1 MNDTHDQAEQPMP
14 QRQPGDTAAQPT
26 QSTQPGQSAQS
37 TSSAWQSQSGEPQG
51 RGSQPSRDGNAQRQY
66 ANSSAAGQ
74 FDARNGNWYPS
85 SQPEPRKKP
94 ARDWRDVLFG
104 WIRQSNLV
112 RTDDRYIGGVC
123 AGIAHRLGWNP
134 ALVRAIM
141 IILAFCGGFGIY
153 AYVFAW
159 LLMPDSVD
167 GHIIA
172 EDVLHG
178 GDGWQWVFAPIA
190 MLCVASVAMSWLMS
204 ERWRWDVTAAV
215 MLVALALVLVMFNA
229 ASYRGRRQRPM
240 AAPMP
245 MQAAPMPGNPAV
257 RQQPAEVRPAQ
268 PSPYPQYNGYS
279 GMPSSRP
286 VAPAQPR
293 VIRTR
298 RKPAGPLIVLA
309 SFGLVLL
316 SAALMVFWYMN
327 QHHDEPQL
335 VSMVAS
341 ATGWIGC
348 VCVALGALLVILGI
362 RGRRTGGLHPLVW
375 LSAFIAMV
383 MMFTAGATGYCL
395 ADINRQAERYERVD
409 VNGSMTL
416 HADKA
421 TLKQLTDGVYFAGD
435 SYDGDKVTIDLSDYG
450 KRYGTHKMTDIEH
463 QYLSYCP
470 TGTYRIVASNVQVQ
484 VKLPKYCTYAFE
496 TMGGFQR
503 YSVGGEYLLYDSTFA
518 QVGADAGVY
527 FGYDA
532 SLNQEGHV
540 ANPPAKTKDSGK
552 AKDNSADDDAD
563 MDDDDDDEDF
573 DDFDDFDDSPT
584 DIVTGPELRIKAS
597 TIQAKVSAT
606 YGGNGKGYV
615 RIYDDTTKKEAT
627 K

>member
-1 MNDTHDQAEQPMP
+1 MSNTVDQSDKPTPGQPSGGDAANRSAQQP
-14 QRQPGDTAAQPT
+14 ADGRANGAGQDYRQHQYDNTANGQPGWY
-26 QSTQPGQSAQS
+26 
-37 TSSAWQSQSGEPQG
+37 SSEPAEPRNRHQ
-51 RGSQPSRDGNAQRQY
+51 RDG
-66 ANSSAAGQ
+66 
-74 FDARNGNWYPS
+74 
-85 SQPEPRKKP
+85 
-94 ARDWRDVLFG
+94 RDVFFG
-104 WIRQSNLV
+104 WIRRSDLV

-123 AGIAHRLGWNP
+123 AGIAHRLGWSP
-134 ALVRAIM
+134 ALVRAIA
-141 IILAFCGGFGIY
+141 IVLAFCGGFGIY

-159 LLMPDSVD
+159 LLMPDSAD

-204 ERWRWDVTAAV
+204 ERWRWDITAMV
-215 MLVALALVLVMFNA
+215 MLFAFALVLVMFNA
-229 ASYRGRRQRPM
+229 TSYRGRRQRPM

-245 MQAAPMPGNPAV
+245 TPGAPMPGNPV
-257 RQQPAEVRPAQ
+257 RPQPVSRPAQ
-268 PSPYPQYNGYS
+268 PSPYPQYNGY
-279 GMPSSRP
+279 GEMPSSRP
-286 VAPAQPR
+286 IAPAQPR
-293 VIRTR
+293 VVRAR
-298 RKPAGPLIVLA
+298 RKPAGPLVVLA

-327 QHHDEPQL
+327 RNHGEPQL

-395 ADINRQAERYERVD
+395 ADINRQAEHYERVD

-416 HADKA
+416 SADKA
-421 TLKQLTDGVYFAGD
+421 TLKQLTDGVYFVGD
-435 SYDGDKVTIDLSDYG
+435 SYSDDKVTIDLSDYG

-470 TGTYRIVASNVQVQ
+470 TGTYRMVASNVQVQ

-503 YSVGGEYLLYDSTFA
+503 YSIGGEYLLYDSTFA

-552 AKDNSADDDAD
+552 VKDNSADDDAD
-563 MDDDDDDEDF
+563 TDDDDDDEDF
-573 DDFDDFDDSPT
+573 EDFDDFDDSPT

-597 TIQAKVSAT
+597 TIQAKVSVA

>member
-1 MNDTHDQAEQPMP
+1 MNRSAQQPADGRANGAG
-14 QRQPGDTAAQPT
+14 QDYRQHQYDNTANGQPGWY
-26 QSTQPGQSAQS
+26 
-37 TSSAWQSQSGEPQG
+37 SSEPAEPRNRHQ
-51 RGSQPSRDGNAQRQY
+51 RDG
-66 ANSSAAGQ
+66 
-74 FDARNGNWYPS
+74 
-85 SQPEPRKKP
+85 
-94 ARDWRDVLFG
+94 RDVFFG
-104 WIRQSNLV
+104 WIRRSDLV

-123 AGIAHRLGWNP
+123 AGIAHRLGWSP
-134 ALVRAIM
+134 ALVRAIA
-141 IILAFCGGFGIY
+141 IVLAFCGGFGIY

-159 LLMPDSVD
+159 LLMPDSAD

-204 ERWRWDVTAAV
+204 ERWRWDITAMV
-215 MLVALALVLVMFNA
+215 MLFAFALVLVMFNA
-229 ASYRGRRQRPM
+229 TSYRGRRQRPM
-240 AAPMP
+240 AVPMP
-245 MQAAPMPGNPAV
+245 TPGVPMPGNPV
-257 RQQPAEVRPAQ
+257 RPQPVSRPAQ
-268 PSPYPQYNGYS
+268 PSPYPQYNGY
-279 GMPSSRP
+279 GEMPSSRP

-293 VIRTR
+293 VVRAR
-298 RKPAGPLIVLA
+298 RKPAGPLVVLA

-327 QHHDEPQL
+327 RNHGEPQL

-348 VCVALGALLVILGI
+348 VCVALGTLLVILGI

-395 ADINRQAERYERVD
+395 ADINRQAEHYERVD

-416 HADKA
+416 SADKA
-421 TLKQLTDGVYFAGD
+421 TLKQLTDGVYFVGD
-435 SYDGDKVTIDLSDYG
+435 SYSDDKVTIDLSDYG

-470 TGTYRIVASNVQVQ
+470 TGTYRMVASNVQVQ

-563 MDDDDDDEDF
+563 TDDDDDDEDF
-573 DDFDDFDDSPT
+573 EGFDDFDDSPT

-597 TIQAKVSAT
+597 TIQAKVSVA

>member
-1 MNDTHDQAEQPMP
+1 MSNTVDQSDKPTPGQPSGGDAANRSAQQP
-14 QRQPGDTAAQPT
+14 TADGRANGAGQDYRQHQYDNTANGQPGWY
-26 QSTQPGQSAQS
+26 
-37 TSSAWQSQSGEPQG
+37 SSGPAEPRNRHQ
-51 RGSQPSRDGNAQRQY
+51 RDG
-66 ANSSAAGQ
+66 
-74 FDARNGNWYPS
+74 
-85 SQPEPRKKP
+85 
-94 ARDWRDVLFG
+94 RDVFFG
-104 WIRQSNLV
+104 WIRRSDLV

-123 AGIAHRLGWNP
+123 AGIAHRLGWSP
-134 ALVRAIM
+134 ALVRAIA
-141 IILAFCGGFGIY
+141 IVLAFCGGFGIY

-159 LLMPDSVD
+159 LLMPDSAD

-204 ERWRWDVTAAV
+204 ERWRWDITAMV
-215 MLVALALVLVMFNA
+215 MLFAFALVLVMFNA
-229 ASYRGRRQRPM
+229 TSYRGRRQRPV

-245 MQAAPMPGNPAV
+245 TPGAPMPGNPV
-257 RQQPAEVRPAQ
+257 RPQPVSRPAQ
-268 PSPYPQYNGYS
+268 PSPYPQYNGY
-279 GMPSSRP
+279 GEMPSSRP

-293 VIRTR
+293 VVHAR

-327 QHHDEPQL
+327 RNHGEPQL

-362 RGRRTGGLHPLVW
+362 RGRRTGGLHPLAW

-395 ADINRQAERYERVD
+395 ADINRQAEHYERVD

-416 HADKA
+416 SADKA
-421 TLKQLTDGVYFAGD
+421 TLKQLTDGVYFVGD
-435 SYDGDKVTIDLSDYG
+435 SYSGDKVTIDLSDYG

-470 TGTYRIVASNVQVQ
+470 TGTYRMVASNVQVQ

-563 MDDDDDDEDF
+563 MDDDDEDS

-597 TIQAKVSAT
+597 TIQAKVSVA